1 VPAPGPP
8 AGAVKAALDKSW
20 GRIGDVQR
28 LSRLA
33 CQTAATEDI
42 IAKSIPLLFIL
53 VGGNNRIAARVYS
66 FIEEAS

>member
-1 VPAPGPP
+1 
-8 AGAVKAALDKSW
+8 
-20 GRIGDVQR
+20 VQR